1 MGSDTSI
8 TVIKMVGVRKQ
19 EEAIEGAE
27 EDGEAVAPSEDG
39 LEEKMN
45 TLFKVMSELQA
56 AVKDLASATGA
67 STEATRGLQEALM
80 SDFKTSL
87 MNDLKA
93 SLMSDFKASL
103 MSDFKTS
110 LIEDLKKVV
119 TVGMPAAAAENKL
132 ENKRPDATPSKKP
145 EAVGE
150 AVSAPPANFQEQSAI
165 YSKDVEVVKTER
177 PSVEVKKSNLES
189 PTADLIRSV
198 LTGQTKGLNV
208 VKRLREVTSHE

>member
-1 MGSDTSI
+1 
-8 TVIKMVGVRKQ
+8 MVGVRKQ

-27 EDGEAVAPSEDG
+27 EDGEAVAPSEGG

-67 STEATRGLQEALM
+67 STEATRGLKEALM
-80 SDFKTSL
+80 SDFKSSL
-87 MNDLKA
+87 MN
-93 SLMSDFKASL
+93 DFKASL
-103 MSDFKTS
+103 MSDFKAS

-119 TVGMPAAAAENKL
+119 TVGMPAAAAENKT
-132 ENKRPDATPSKKP
+132 ENKRPDATPNKKP

-150 AVSAPPANFQEQSAI
+150 AVSAPPANFQEPSAI

-198 LTGQTKGLNV
+198 LTGQTKGLNI

>member
-1 MGSDTSI
+1 
-8 TVIKMVGVRKQ
+8 MVGVRKQ
-19 EEAIEGAE
+19 EEPIEGAE
-27 EDGEAVAPSEDG
+27 EDGEAVAPSEGG

-67 STEATRGLQEALM
+67 STEATRGLKEALM
-80 SDFKTSL
+80 SDFKSSL
-87 MNDLKA
+87 MN
-93 SLMSDFKASL
+93 DFKASL
-103 MSDFKTS
+103 MSDFKAS

-119 TVGMPAAAAENKL
+119 TVGMPAAAAENKP
-132 ENKRPDATPSKKP
+132 EDKRPDATPNKKP

-198 LTGQTKGLNV
+198 LTGQTKGFNV